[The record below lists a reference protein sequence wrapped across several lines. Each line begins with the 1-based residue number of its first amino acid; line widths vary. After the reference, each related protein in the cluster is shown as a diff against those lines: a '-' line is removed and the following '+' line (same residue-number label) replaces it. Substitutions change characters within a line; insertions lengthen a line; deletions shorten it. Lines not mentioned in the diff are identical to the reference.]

1 MRKCSKQ
8 FTRRQSTFFKD
19 DPIKIKMWTN
29 DKNNTERTNQ
39 EHKNLFLNI
48 IHVLLTSKTVHN

>member
-19 DPIKIKMWTN
+19 GPIKIKMWTN
-29 DKNNTERTNQ
+29 DQNNTEQ
-39 EHKNLFLNI
+39 IKNIKIFKKI
-48 IHVLLTSKTVHN
+48 EFMFY

>member
-1 MRKCSKQ
+1 
-8 FTRRQSTFFKD
+8 
-19 DPIKIKMWTN
+19 MWTN
-29 DKNNTERTNQ
+29 DKNDTERTNQ